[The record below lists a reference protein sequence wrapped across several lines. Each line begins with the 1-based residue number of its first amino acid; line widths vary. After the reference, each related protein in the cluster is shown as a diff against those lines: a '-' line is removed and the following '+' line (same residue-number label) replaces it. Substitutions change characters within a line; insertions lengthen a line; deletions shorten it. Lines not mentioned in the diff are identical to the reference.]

1 MTRFWIRSSAGALL
15 MLLGAPPGVAGTWEI
30 APYLRAE
37 ALYTDNALLEES
49 AAQADVITTLVPG
62 VRITQQSR
70 HFSGSFDGYVN
81 QVMYRNNSAYDDH
94 YGSMRVSG
102 NAQATEN
109 LFGLDGRVAFE
120 ERRNQEGVASVSRVL
135 KGEREQ
141 VRNYSAS
148 PYLNLSLGP
157 SVKFSAR
164 HAIFYQRHET
174 RVDLNKNQAATILS
188 VMSDRQGRLDWWAE
202 GAKRETDY
210 VYTNDQLTA
219 LTLNAGVSYLLNETW
234 RLGGAAGTE
243 TYEFTRFPDRDFDST
258 TWQAQAQWAM
268 TPRTRLA
275 LSYGH
280 RFYGNAY
287 SVDFTM
293 RNPSSTLTFGYS
305 EETIDQQY
313 NRVQSDA
320 LAPDSLLSDLNQF
333 IVNRTAR
340 GTAEFTLAK
349 RLRLAFYGFA
359 REREDVES
367 DKKEWEA
374 QERAVFTY
382 TLGPRTNAILSQ
394 RAGRTWKRLSGYR
407 NDRYRVYEMSL
418 VRTVSKTI
426 SIDAGVSA
434 ANMDS
439 TDLTKEYEELAARLG
454 LKAEF

>member
-1 MTRFWIRSSAGALL
+1 MF
-15 MLLGAPPGVAGTWEI
+15 LGGLQAAVGMWEI

-49 AAQADVITTLVPG
+49 AAQADVITTFVPG

-81 QVMYRNNSAYDDH
+81 QVMYRNNSAYDDR
-94 YGSMRVSG
+94 YATMRVSG
-102 NAQATEN
+102 NAQTTEN

-120 ERRNQEGVASVSRVL
+120 ERRSQEGVAAVSRVL

-141 VRNYSAS
+141 VRDYLAS

-174 RVDLNKNQAATILS
+174 RFDLNKDQVATTLS
-188 VMSDRQGRLDWWAE
+188 LMSDKQGRVDWWVE
-202 GAKRETDY
+202 GAARDTDY
-210 VYTNDQLTA
+210 LYTNVQLKA
-219 LTLNAGVSYLLNETW
+219 LTLNAGVSYLLNESW
-234 RLGGAAGTE
+234 RLGGAAGKE
-243 TYEFTRFPDRDFDST
+243 TYEITSLPGRDFEST

-268 TPRTRLA
+268 TPKTALA

-280 RFYGNAY
+280 RFYGNTY
-287 SVDFTM
+287 SVDFMM
-293 RNPSSTLTFGYS
+293 RNPASTLTFGYS

-320 LAPDSLLSDLNQF
+320 TAPDSLLSDLNQF
-333 IVNRTAR
+333 IVNRKAR
-340 GTAEFTLAK
+340 GTADFALSK
-349 RLRLAFYGFA
+349 KLRLSLFGSAL
-359 REREDVES
+359 EREDVENG
-367 DKKEWEA
+367 KKEWEA
-374 QERAVFTY
+374 QEQAVLNY
-382 TLGPRTNAILSQ
+382 TLGPRTTASVSQ

-407 NDRYRVYEMSL
+407 NDRYSVHEMSIK
-418 VRTVSKTI
+418 RTLSKTI
-426 SIDAGVSA
+426 SIDAAVSA

-439 TDLTKEYEELAARLG
+439 TDLTREYDELAARLG